1 MGKMRDGIRL
11 RGDKY
16 WIKYSRSGKVYEE
29 SVDKAIG
36 RHATYTDAKDLKKKR
51 EGAIADGRFHGLAAE
66 KTEFGGFRTVPEGA
80 SHDYRRSEKIKGKLQ
95 PPKFYVAYGMVKEFI
110 DDYRLNKRKS
120 IARAIRSCWELA
132 RRFEGFRLARIT
144 TDQIKD
150 YKIARAREKM
160 ANASINREMAA
171 LIRIFHLAQSATP
184 PKVTSV
190 PKIEMLEENNV
201 RRGFFEHAEYLAV
214 RNQLPDYLRP
224 VAECGYVYG
233 SRKEEILSIEWTMVD
248 MINGKINLGES
259 KNGDPRIW
267 YLTPG
272 LYQTLLDYKMLRDK
286 EHPDEKKVFVH
297 PDGGPIKHF
306 RKGWAAACRKAG
318 LEGKLFHDLRRTAV
332 RNMELAGVSRK
343 VAMLVSGHKTESVY
357 SRYRIVAESDLSAAT
372 VSMVNFYQQQS
383 GKIDDYQKSVT
394 NTVTIEE
401 EKERQGKR

>member
-16 WIKYSRSGKVYEE
+16 WIKYSRNGKPYEE

-36 RHATYTDAKDLKKKR
+36 RHASYTDAKDLKKKR
-51 EGAIADGRFHGLAAE
+51 EGAIADGRFFGLAAE
-66 KTEFGGFRTVPEGA
+66 KTEFGGFREVPDGA
-80 SHDYRRSEKIKGKLQ
+80 PHDYARDDKH
-95 PPKFYVAYGMVKEFI
+95 YVVYGMVRELI

-120 IARAIRSCWELA
+120 IDRALRSSWELA

-150 YKIARAREKM
+150 YKISRAREKM
-160 ANASINREMAA
+160 ANASINRELAA
-171 LIRIFHLAQSATP
+171 LIRIFHLAHSSTP
-184 PKVTSV
+184 PKVTAV
-190 PKIEMLEENNV
+190 PKIEMLQENNV
-201 RRGFFEHAEYLAV
+201 RRGFFEHTEYLAI
-214 RNQLPDYLRP
+214 RNQLPDYLLP

-233 SRKEEILSIEWTMVD
+233 SRKEEILSIEWPMVD

-272 LYQTLLDYKMLRDK
+272 LYQTLLDYKMRRDK
-286 EHPDEKKVFVH
+286 EHPDQKKVFVH

-306 RKGWAAACRKAG
+306 RKGWAAACRRAG
-318 LEGKLFHDLRRTAV
+318 LEGRLFHDLRRTAV
-332 RNMELAGVSRK
+332 RNMDLAGVSRK

-372 VSMVNFYQQQS
+372 TSMMDYYRQQS

-401 EKERQGKR
+401 EKERREKV